1 MSLNRRKGA
10 GSDTRDGPSSPDTTP
25 KKRATRNDILSDH
38 FTASTNERTMQ
49 TIFDMYA
56 GASSGQ
62 GIMHIAE
69 ALGIK
74 DIFYPRKKINV
85 MIIGNHSSGKS
96 SFINWYVG
104 EHVQKTGVAIETQ
117 GFTLVT
123 SGKKRET
130 LLGVATLQLF
140 PHLSDIKAIQDTIT
154 KHLATEVSISNERKF
169 AEITF
174 LDTPGLV
181 DGSFNYTFPVDEAI
195 LWWAQYADL
204 ILLFFDP
211 IGQALCHRTMS
222 IVERLNEN
230 YGDKM
235 RYYLSKADDV
245 DNEQDR
251 QKVLIQITQNLSS
264 KIRNQKFDLPTIY
277 LPRADRK
284 SHVPNA
290 INEILHD
297 IEKTINLNV
306 QRGLNQLEIDSK
318 KIVDEINARLDRQK
332 VLIQITQNLS
342 SKIRNQKF
350 DLPTIYLPRAD
361 RKSHVPNAINEI
373 LHDIEKTINLNVQRG
388 LNQLEIDSKKIVD
401 EINARL
407 DQDAANRRHN
417 SSAARKGLM
426 YSALACLMPIILV
439 MYIMCG
445 VMDRQTLTQR
455 NHFYHV
461 LVAVQT
467 VAHWLNMLPEQYSL
481 HFMLALGVL
490 FIVFILASKWVW
502 RYKPTLTKKDV
513 SVLRDQRRYIEET
526 VMQRKHDLYQD
537 YFAQF
542 VSGEF
547 DP

>member
-318 KIVDEINARLDRQK
+318 KIVDEINARLD
-332 VLIQITQNLS
+332 
-342 SKIRNQKF
+342 
-350 DLPTIYLPRAD
+350 
-361 RKSHVPNAINEI
+361 
-373 LHDIEKTINLNVQRG
+373 
-388 LNQLEIDSKKIVD
+388 
-401 EINARL
+401 
-407 DQDAANRRHN
+407 QDAANRRHN